1 MEFDVGRFRPI
12 RYYQLALLARP
23 NAGMPHNQLATI
35 AGHSSWW
42 GLTAAYH
49 YCRA

>member
-1 MEFDVGRFRPI
+1 MEFGVAKSRPI
-12 RYYQLALLARP
+12 RYYLLALLSRP

-35 AGHSSWW
+35 AGHNLWW

-49 YCRA
+49 YCRS